1 MGVTGQAP
9 QKHFDVRAFLD
20 SAGVSRRIVSDK
32 RAATLFA
39 QGQPSDTVLYI
50 QRGRVKLSVFSP
62 TGREAIVGS
71 LGPGDFCGE
80 GCLAGQLVRMAT
92 ATALTATTVM
102 SIDKAEMMRALH
114 AEHAL
119 SDRFI
124 AHMLSR
130 NLRVEADLIDQ
141 LFNSTEQRLARVLL
155 VLARYGSQARPRRV
169 VPTISPATLADM
181 AGTTRARAGAFLTKF
196 KRLGFIEGGAAGLT
210 INPSL
215 LTVVLSEH

>member
-1 MGVTGQAP
+1 MSVHGQPA
-9 QKHFDVRAFLD
+9 KRFDVRAFLD
-20 SAGVSRRIVSDK
+20 LAGVARRVVSYE
-32 RAATLFA
+32 RSAMLFE
-39 QGQPSDTVLYI
+39 QGQPSDTVHYI
-50 QRGRVKLSVFSP
+50 QRGRVKLSVLSK
-62 TGREAIVGS
+62 TGREAIVGD

-80 GCLAGQLVRMAT
+80 GGLAGQPVRVST
-92 ATALTATTVM
+92 ATALTRTTAM
-102 SIDKAEMMRALH
+102 SIDKAEMRRALH

-141 LFNSTEQRLARVLL
+141 LFNSTEKRLARVLL
-155 VLARYGSQARPRRV
+155 LLARYGTQDRPRRV
-169 VPTISPATLADM
+169 LPKISPAALADM
-181 AGTTRARAGAFLTKF
+181 AGTTRARVGAFLIKF
-196 KRLGFIEGGAAGLT
+196 RQLGFIESGASGIT